1 MTLRTKFATVV
12 VALLLLTLGSTGWL
26 FARGQRLALEEQIV
40 ERARIVLSFG
50 EACREY
56 AHDTL
61 SPALR
66 EYTADF
72 VFEASSATI
81 VTRGTFDALRKRLPD
96 YTFREASLN
105 PLNLEHL
112 ADAGERRLI
121 ERFRT
126 EPDLEEVTGIL
137 EKDGRERF
145 FVARPIEVKA
155 RCIRCHSSPDSVPPE
170 VAERYGREHG
180 YGWKVG
186 DLQHLVMVTVP
197 SGAIRVAQGAVL
209 RVIGGGAIGL
219 VLLLALLIPVTFD
232 GIAGRRLARVSQT
245 MERFGRGASDDLRLA
260 DPSRDEIGRMSRS
273 FDTMADQGVKARDA
287 ALASSRAKTEFLA
300 NMSHEIRTPMNGVIG
315 MTSILLDTSLDG
327 AQRDCVETI
336 RRSGEH
342 LLVVIND
349 ILDFS
354 KIESG
359 RLDLERHPF
368 EVQSCVEECLDLVAP
383 SAARKSI
390 ELVCWVDTGVP
401 RLIVGDVT
409 RVRQV
414 LTNLLSNAV
423 KFTAKGE
430 VVVTVDCAPRNA
442 GEAEGEVDVAFHVRD
457 TGIGIPAD
465 RQDRLF
471 QSFSQIDASTTRRF
485 GGTGLGLAISKRL
498 VELMGG
504 AMSVR
509 SEEGRGSTFSFSI
522 RAGVPA
528 EGSLPPRHAPRLL
541 AGRRALIVDDN
552 ETNRKF
558 LAMLAATWGLHTR
571 LAADATEALRC
582 LDGGETF
589 DFAIL
594 DMQMPGMDGA
604 SLAVAIKQRTWL
616 AHLPLVLATSMGT
629 SHLSTE
635 QRGLF
640 TAVLNKP
647 LRSSVL
653 YDAIAILY
661 AKPDPDRTT
670 GAAIRA
676 TAGEAL
682 GARHPLRVLV
692 AEDNSV
698 NQKVAV
704 KLLQRSGYRADVVA
718 NGKEALEAVHRQ
730 SYDVVFM
737 DVQMP
742 EMDGLTAT
750 RQMRGSIPRDQAP
763 WIVAMTANALE
774 GDREICLAAGMDDY
788 LPKPVRSEELERAL
802 LACAAARGARA
813 REDSERAPRVDAS
826 GEHGA
831 GAGLIR

>member
-12 VALLLLTLGSTGWL
+12 VALLLLTLGGTGWL
-26 FARGQRLALEEQIV
+26 FARGQRIALEEQIV

-61 SPALR
+61 SPAVR
-66 EYTADF
+66 EHTSDF
-72 VFEASSATI
+72 VFEAGSATI

-105 PLNLEHL
+105 PLNLDNL
-112 ADAGERRLI
+112 ADEDERRLI
-121 ERFRT
+121 VRFQT

-145 FVARPIEVKA
+145 FVARPVEVKA
-155 RCIRCHSSPDSVPPE
+155 RCVKCHSSPDEVPRE
-170 VAERYGREHG
+170 VVERYGRDHG

-186 DLQHLVMVTVP
+186 DLQNLVMVTVP
-197 SGAIRVAQGAVL
+197 SGDIRAAQRDVL

-232 GIAGRRLARVSQT
+232 GIAGRRLARASQT
-245 MERFGRGASDDLRLA
+245 MERFGRGASDSLRIA
-260 DPSRDEIGRMSRS
+260 DPSRDEIGRMCRS
-273 FDTMADQGVKARDA
+273 FDTMADQVVGAREEV
-287 ALASSRAKTEFLA
+287 LASSRAKSQFLA

-315 MTSILLDTSLDG
+315 MTSILRDTSLD
-327 AQRDCVETI
+327 AVQRDCVETI

-354 KIESG
+354 KVESG
-359 RLDLERHPF
+359 KLDIERHPF

-383 SAARKSI
+383 SAARKSV
-390 ELVCWVDTGVP
+390 ELVSWVDTGVP
-401 RLIVGDVT
+401 PLIVGDVT

-423 KFTAKGE
+423 KFTAEGE
-430 VVVTVDCAPRNA
+430 VVVTVDCAPRS
-442 GEAEGEVDVAFHVRD
+442 EGEVDVAFHVRD

-471 QSFSQIDASTTRRF
+471 RSFSQVDASTTRRF

-509 SEEGRGSTFSFSI
+509 SEEGRGSTFTFTI
-522 RAGVPA
+522 AAGVPA
-528 EGSLPPRHAPRLL
+528 EGSLPPRHAPRML

-558 LAMLAATWGLHTR
+558 LAMLAATWGVHTR
-571 LAADATEALRC
+571 LAADATEALSW

-594 DMQMPGMDGA
+594 DMQMPEMDGA
-604 SLAVAIKQRTWL
+604 TLAVGIKQRPWL
-616 AHLPLVLATSMGT
+616 AHLPLFLATSMGT
-629 SHLSTE
+629 SHLSAE
-635 QRGLF
+635 QRELF

-653 YDAIAILY
+653 YDAIAALY
-661 AKPDPDRTT
+661 AKADAGRPT
-670 GAAIRA
+670 GTVTHAI
-676 TAGEAL
+676 AGEAL

-704 KLLQRSGYRADVVA
+704 KLLERCGYRADVVA
-718 NGKEALEAVHRQ
+718 NGKEALEAVERQ

-742 EMDGLTAT
+742 EMDGLEAT
-750 RQMRGSIPRDQAP
+750 RQLRGSIPRDQAP
-763 WIVAMTANALE
+763 WIVAMTANALA
-774 GDREICLAAGMDDY
+774 GDREVCLAAGMDDY
-788 LPKPVRSEELERAL
+788 LSKPVRSEELERAL
-802 LACAAARGARA
+802 LACAAARDVGTHR
-813 REDSERAPRVDAS
+813 S
-826 GEHGA
+826 GG
-831 GAGLIR
+831 